1 MTPETRSL
9 RASSLMGGGAILC
22 AALVLAFLT
31 VGAAGSWSFI
41 LSFRGEKLI
50 TIALVA
56 WAVPFSTVLFHT
68 LSNNQILTPSIMGF
82 DALFVLV
89 QTLAV
94 FLLGSAAVAQIN
106 PVLMF
111 GGELALMTLFSLAL
125 YRVLYARLSVSLEL
139 LLLVGIICGVLFRS
153 IAGLLQRVIDPGEF
167 LVLQDRIF
175 ASFST
180 ATSSEQACAA
190 VLIGVSSLWAWLR
203 LPAIDAMML
212 GRDRAIA
219 VGVNHRQLSIEIFL
233 IVTFQVAASTALVG
247 PITFFGLLVVHLVY
261 RLMPGASHRITIPLS
276 VLLGFLLLISAQV
289 MLERI
294 LGFVGTVGMII
305 EFLGGIVFVLLLIG
319 SRR

>member
-1 MTPETRSL
+1 MTPATRSL
-9 RASSLMGGGAILC
+9 RARKVLGGGAVLC

-31 VGAAGSWSFI
+31 VGASGSWSFI
-41 LSFRGEKLI
+41 LSFRGDKLI

-56 WAVPFSTVLFHT
+56 WAVPLSTILFHT

-94 FLLGSAAVAQIN
+94 FLLGSTVVARID
-106 PVLMF
+106 PVLVF
-111 GGELALMTLFSLAL
+111 GAELALMTLFSLAL
-125 YRVLYARLSVSLEL
+125 YRLLYVRLSQSLEL

-153 IAGLLQRVIDPGEF
+153 IAGLLQRLIDPGEF

-175 ASFST
+175 ASFSS
-180 ATSSEQACAA
+180 ATPSEQACAA
-190 VLIGVSSLWAWLR
+190 VLIVGSSLWAWVR

-219 VGVNHRQLSIEIFL
+219 VGVNHRQLSVELFL
-233 IVTFQVAASTALVG
+233 IVTFQVAAATALVG

-261 RLMPGASHRITIPLS
+261 RLLPGASHRITIPLS
-276 VLLGFLLLISAQV
+276 VMLGFLLLISAQV
-289 MLERI
+289 VLERI
-294 LGFVGTVGMII
+294 LGFVGTVGMIV